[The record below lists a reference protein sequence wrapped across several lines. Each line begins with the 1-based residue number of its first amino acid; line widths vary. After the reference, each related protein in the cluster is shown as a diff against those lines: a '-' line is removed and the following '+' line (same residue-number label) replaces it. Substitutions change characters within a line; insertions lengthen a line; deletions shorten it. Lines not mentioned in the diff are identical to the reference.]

1 MTAKSAPV
9 APTSS
14 SSSMLPPAAFLPFD
28 FVRLPDFKLRLP
40 SSLPSWF
47 TVFCISYLVY
57 YLITAGI
64 IYDRIVEP
72 PAIGSEQ
79 DPVTGAVKPVAFVQ
93 YRVNG
98 QFIIEGLSSAFMF
111 SLGGVGLILLN
122 VALRTS
128 SKVNR
133 MLYLVGGG
141 ALVLF
146 AFFMLRIFI
155 RIKIPNYLV
164 GME

>member
-1 MTAKSAPV
+1 
-9 APTSS
+9 
-14 SSSMLPPAAFLPFD
+14 
-28 FVRLPDFKLRLP
+28 
-40 SSLPSWF
+40 
-47 TVFCISYLVY
+47 
-57 YLITAGI
+57 
-64 IYDRIVEP
+64 
-72 PAIGSEQ
+72 
-79 DPVTGAVKPVAFVQ
+79 
-93 YRVNG
+93 
-98 QFIIEGLSSAFMF
+98 MF

>member
-98 QFIIEGLSSAFMF
+98 QFIIEVRPLA
-111 SLGGVGLILLN
+111 LGGLPLAVGRHIGRH
-122 VALRTS
+122 VAL
-128 SKVNR
+128 
-133 MLYLVGGG
+133 
-141 ALVLF
+141 
-146 AFFMLRIFI
+146 LRKLTGCVCVCE
-155 RIKIPNYLV
+155 RV
-164 GME
+164 AR